1 METEGK
7 SCPVS
12 GNKVNEN
19 VVRFIAAL
27 VAALTTLAVSNQAIW
42 LSGFLALDF
51 GLRGFIAPRFSP
63 LRFIACQFNSL
74 VQLPPKL
81 VDEAPKRFAAKI
93 GFFVVGIIV
102 SLQVFD
108 FKVAAFILG
117 SVLVL
122 LAGLEAILAFCV
134 GCVLYQQLQ
143 QLKIGKRRLV
153 VGK

>member
-19 VVRFIAAL
+19 VVRFIAAM

-51 GLRGFIAPRFSP
+51 ALRGFIAPQLSP

-108 FKVAAFILG
+108 FQVAAFILG

-134 GCVLYQQLQ
+134 GCILYQQLQ

>member
-19 VVRFIAAL
+19 VVRFIAAF
-27 VAALTTLAVSNQAIW
+27 VAALTTLAVSNHAIW

-51 GLRGFIAPRFSP
+51 ALRGFISPQLSP

-108 FKVAAFILG
+108 FQVAAFILG

-122 LAGLEAILAFCV
+122 LASLEAILAFCV
-134 GCVLYQQLQ
+134 GCILYQQLQ
-143 QLKIGKRRLV
+143 QLKWGKKTFV